1 MWIFVNGR
9 FVPKEKARVSVYDHG
24 FLYGDGL
31 FETLRAY
38 SGTIFR
44 LPQHLERLARS
55 AQRLTLSLP
64 PLFDLE
70 ALLYKTLER
79 NRLRDAILR
88 LTVTR
93 GEGAVGLDPDLCGK
107 PTLVILARRFKGYPS
122 EFYEKGVSA
131 AIVQV
136 RRTPP
141 AALDP
146 AFKSISFLNNVQ
158 AKIEANRRGAFE
170 GIFLSLDGY
179 LAEGT
184 VSNLFWVRKGKLK
197 TPAPGVGL
205 LEGVTRGLV
214 LQLAKKSGVRTEE
227 GRFRPSDLL
236 KAEEAFLTNSGVEL
250 APLTEVEGKAIGGG
264 KPGPI
269 TRQLHQ
275 AFKEA
280 VRQR

>member
-1 MWIFVNGR
+1 
-9 FVPKEKARVSVYDHG
+9 
-24 FLYGDGL
+24 
-31 FETLRAY
+31 
-38 SGTIFR
+38 
-44 LPQHLERLARS
+44 
-55 AQRLTLSLP
+55 
-64 PLFDLE
+64 
-70 ALLYKTLER
+70 
-79 NRLRDAILR
+79 
-88 LTVTR
+88 
-93 GEGAVGLDPDLCGK
+93 

-205 LEGVTRGLV
+205 LEGVTRGVV